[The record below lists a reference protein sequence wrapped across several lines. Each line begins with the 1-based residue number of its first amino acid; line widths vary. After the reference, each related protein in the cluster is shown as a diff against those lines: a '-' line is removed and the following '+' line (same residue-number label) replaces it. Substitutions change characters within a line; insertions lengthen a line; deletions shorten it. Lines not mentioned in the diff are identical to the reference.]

1 MGWFSPR
8 DTASKTYKFRA
19 VISPRGRT
27 GEKVADLQGEFT
39 LDSGETVEDVKRNLL
54 ARYGRK
60 AFLVS
65 FTYH

>member
-1 MGWFSPR
+1 MGWLSPKP
-8 DTASKTYKFRA
+8 TASKTYKFQA
-19 VISPRGRT
+19 VISPRGRL
-27 GEKVADLQGEFT
+27 GEQVADLQGEFS

>member
-1 MGWFSPR
+1 MGWLSPKT
-8 DTASKTYKFRA
+8 TASKTYKFHA
-19 VISPRGRT
+19 VISPSGRT
-27 GEKVADLQGEFT
+27 GRKVADLQGEFT
-39 LDSGETVEDVKRNLL
+39 LDSGETVEDVKKNLL